1 MCIKGTRTNRWLMLT
16 LTIAGFV
23 ATLALS
29 IRAQAVSTA
38 SGITICVNPSGS
50 NGCFMT
56 ISAAIARATS
66 GSTITVAGGFYQE
79 AALAIGGISS
89 RGKALHPLLLSIVGA
104 GSPTTIIDASGVG
117 TVVTV
122 NPSSALTLSSV
133 TAQNG
138 GKGESQ

>member
-1 MCIKGTRTNRWLMLT
+1 MLT

-56 ISAAIARATS
+56 ISAAIASATS

-79 AALAIGGISS
+79 ALAIGGI
-89 RGKALHPLLLSIVGA
+89 AHGA
-104 GSPTTIIDASGVG
+104 KPCIRCV
-117 TVVTV
+117 
-122 NPSSALTLSSV
+122 
-133 TAQNG
+133 
-138 GKGESQ
+138 